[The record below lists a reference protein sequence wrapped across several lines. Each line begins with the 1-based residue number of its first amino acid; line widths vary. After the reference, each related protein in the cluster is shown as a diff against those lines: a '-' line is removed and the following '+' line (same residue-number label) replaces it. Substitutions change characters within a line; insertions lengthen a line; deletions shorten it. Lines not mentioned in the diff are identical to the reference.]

1 MVLDDKNI
9 TVLVV
14 DDDEI
19 NRQMAQMILTKK
31 LPYKIYTAQ
40 SGMKAVEIMHQL
52 DINLV
57 LLDVTMP
64 IWDGFKTLEVMR
76 GEKRLRDIP
85 VILLTASADISTVV
99 RAKEY
104 GVKDYIKKPFLPEE
118 LVGRVAKAIWEEW
131 KKVDAR
137 RRPGKKDRVAREPK
151 FYEEPD
157 DFKDSDEF
165 GEPDEFGAETRD
177 KGSGFRNSRFID
189 EFRDFY

>member
-9 TVLVV
+9 AVLVV

-31 LPYKIYTAQ
+31 LPYKVYTAQ
-40 SGMKAVEIMHQL
+40 SGMKAVEIMHQI

-64 IWDGFKTLEVMR
+64 IWDGFKTLEIMN
-76 GEKRLRDIP
+76 GEKSLRDIP

-104 GVKDYIKKPFLPEE
+104 GVRDYIKKPFMPEE

-131 KKVDAR
+131 KKPDR
-137 RRPGKKDRVAREPK
+137 KKKYAKKKPEPK

-157 DFKDSDEF
+157 EFEDFREEEKE
-165 GEPDEFGAETRD
+165 
-177 KGSGFRNSRFID
+177 KGTGFRSGTHFLD
-189 EFRDFY
+189 EFRDLF